1 MGKVLR
7 CGDLM
12 SGCKHV
18 IRAATVDE
26 ALRQVATHAPGGPSH
41 QRDHA
46 GPGGKGER
54 RHPDRVCGARGFLLR
69 GRIGKVRMS
78 RPA

>member
-18 IRAATVDE
+18 IRGATEEEV
-26 ALRQVATHAPGGPSH
+26 LRQAAKHAQEAHKIKEITPEL
-41 QRDHA
+41 A
-46 GPGGKGER
+46 
-54 RHPDRVCGARGFLLR
+54 A
-69 GRIGKVRMS
+69 KVRG
-78 RPA
+78 AIKNE

>member
-18 IRAATVDE
+18 IRAATEEEV
-26 ALRQVATHAPGGPSH
+26 LRQAAKHAQEAHNIKQITP
-41 QRDHA
+41 DLA
-46 GPGGKGER
+46 AKVKGAIKTE
-54 RHPDRVCGARGFLLR
+54 
-69 GRIGKVRMS
+69 
-78 RPA
+78 